1 MLTPADKS
9 RLIAL
14 IQAGQPLPKEDL
26 YKLSGDS
33 EDVFLF
39 WNGRDEA
46 TTNVVLPFH
55 HIEHIDEPRREVL
68 DAGTNFSMF
77 DVKGRQKSG
86 WHNKLV
92 WGDNKLILSSLAHGP
107 LRDQIEAEGGLKL
120 VYIDPP
126 FAVGADFSHT
136 IEINGETATKT
147 QSVLEEIAYRDTW
160 QRGISSYLSMMYE
173 RLKLMHALLAE
184 DGSIYVHCDWRV
196 VGYIRL
202 LLDSVFGSGN
212 FQNEICWKRATASSA
227 KARAKKFG
235 ADHDSI
241 IFASKQGTTIFNP
254 VYGEYP
260 PEEIEKRFKQS
271 DDRGRYKDA
280 ELATYSDET
289 FERLKAENKLII
301 TSGGKYRYKIY
312 LDEIKGVL
320 ADSVWTDVPIVNSQA
335 AERLDY
341 PTQKPEALL
350 ERIIKASSNE
360 GDLVAD
366 FFCGSGTT
374 AAVWPRS

>member
-1 MLTPADKS
+1 MNQMLDNIYKMPLTPADKS

-120 VYIDPP
+120 IYIDPP

-184 DGSIYVHCDWRV
+184 DGSIYVH
-196 VGYIRL
+196 VGWQVASFIQVL
-202 LLDSVFGSGN
+202 LEDVFGHTNYHNTIS
-212 FQNEICWKRATASSA
+212 WKRSHAHGDSGQGAKHYGRITDYIFILEDMHKNFTSS
-227 KARAKKFG
+227 RV
-235 ADHDSI
+235 HE
-241 IFASKQGTTIFNP
+241 Q
-254 VYGEYP
+254 
-260 PEEIEKRFKQS
+260 
-271 DDRGRYKDA
+271 
-280 ELATYSDET
+280 
-289 FERLKAENKLII
+289 
-301 TSGGKYRYKIY
+301 
-312 LDEIKGVL
+312 
-320 ADSVWTDVPIVNSQA
+320 VPIR
-335 AERLDY
+335 RLFGGGLPANY
-341 PTQKPEALL
+341 VAL
-350 ERIIKASSNE
+350 
-360 GDLVAD
+360 
-366 FFCGSGTT
+366 
-374 AAVWPRS
+374 PRSRRSSQSVLI